1 MSIYYGCQGNLQE
14 ALNKM
19 YNSPRFIL
27 FQVEDRLH
35 MATMDATRSADALER
50 HVIQFE
56 AKKIKGLKVR
66 FTVFQHALQHWKA

>member
-1 MSIYYGCQGNLQE
+1 MYY
-14 ALNKM
+14 
-19 YNSPRFIL
+19 PRFIL

-56 AKKIKGLKVR
+56 AKKIKGLKVS
-66 FTVFQHALQHWKA
+66 FTVLQHTLQHWKA